1 MTKVI
6 DMTGQRYGQLTVIKR
21 GENDKHNK
29 AQWWCQCDCGS
40 PLKLINGAAL
50 RRGLVVSCG
59 CIKLKKLKEYNESKV
74 VDETGNTYG
83 YLTVLHRAENTTSK
97 DGRAQ
102 WVCRCKCG
110 NEIITTGKMLRD
122 GSKLSCGCMKK
133 SKGEFKIESL
143 LEENKIIYAEQYTVY
158 IKQNLYKTTQKRPYY
173 FDFAILNEQKQL
185 LYLIEFDGKQHFTY
199 NKNSDFWNTEE
210 DFKKTQLRDNLKNQ
224 WCKDNNIP
232 LIRIP
237 YWHLENLCI
246 EDLKLEN
253 NKFVIN
259 NCK

>member
-21 GENDKHNK
+21 GENDKHSK

-59 CIKLKKLKEYNESKV
+59 CNKLKKLKEYNNTNL
-74 VDETGNTYG
+74 VDETGNIYG
-83 YLTVLHRAENTTSK
+83 YLTVLRRAENVPSK

-102 WVCRCKCG
+102 WVCKCKCG
-110 NEIITTGKMLRD
+110 NEIITTGKLLRS

-133 SKGEFKIESL
+133 SKGELRVEQL
-143 LEENKIIYAEQYTVY
+143 LEENHIPYAEQYTQY
-158 IKQNLYKTTQKRPYY
+158 IEQNFYKVIEKHPYY
-173 FDFAILNEQKQL
+173 FDFAILNDKKEL
-185 LYLIEFDGKQHFTY
+185 LYLIEFDGEQHFIY
-199 NKNSDFWNTEE
+199 NKNSNFWDNEE
-210 DFKKTQLRDNLKNQ
+210 KFKLTQLRDNLKNQ
-224 WCKDNNIP
+224 WCKNNNIP

-237 YWHLENLCI
+237 YWHLSNLCI
-246 EDLKLEN
+246 EDLKLETSN
-253 NKFVIN
+253 FII
-259 NCK
+259 

>member
-59 CIKLKKLKEYNESKV
+59 CNKLKKLKEYNESKV

-158 IKQNLYKTTQKRPYY
+158 IEQNLYKTIQKRPYY

-185 LYLIEFDGKQHFTY
+185 LYLIEFDGKQHFIY
-199 NKNSDFWNTEE
+199 NKNSEFWNTEE